1 MKYTNMLEA
10 RFLARPNRFIAHIEV
25 DGKEEVCH
33 VKNTG
38 RCKELL
44 IPGCT
49 IYVQHHDNENRKTKY
64 SLIAVKKGDLLI
76 NMDSQAPNKVVQEWL
91 KEKQPFGDM
100 TLLKPEYTH
109 GDSRF
114 DFYLETENKKMFIEV
129 KGVTLEEGGVVKFP
143 DAPTERGVK
152 HVRELAA
159 LIEDGYKCAVIF
171 VVQMSGMKYFT
182 PNWQTHAEFGEALSK
197 AKAAG
202 VQIYAYECDV
212 AVDSLSIAREISV
225 KL

>member
-1 MKYTNMLEA
+1 MKYNNMLEA
-10 RFLARPNRFIAHIEV
+10 RFLARPNRFIAYIEV

-44 IPGCT
+44 ISGCT
-49 IYVQHHDNENRKTKY
+49 IYVQHHDNEKRKTKY
-64 SLIAVKKGDLLI
+64 SLIAVKKGELLI

-91 KEKQPFGDM
+91 KEKQPFGHM

-109 GDSRF
+109 GDSCF
-114 DFYLETENKKMFIEV
+114 DFYLETEAKKMFVEI
-129 KGVTLEEGGVVKFP
+129 KGVTLEEDGVVKFP

-152 HVRELAA
+152 HVRELAELA
-159 LIEDGYKCAVIF
+159 QEGYECAIIF

-182 PNWQTHAEFGEALSK
+182 PNWQTHAEFGEALGN
-197 AKAAG
+197 AKNAG

-212 AVDSLSIAREISV
+212 EVDSLNITKEIPV

>member
-171 VVQMSGMKYFT
+171 VVQMSGKKYFT